1 MTHPTH
7 TQQRLLASMKKQALF
22 AIFLH
27 EMDDGTVFVT
37 SDIVG
42 EGDNVFDIGSD
53 ILQSLKLMSQLDDN
67 VNMVKP
73 QISKYFQ

>member
-1 MTHPTH
+1 
-7 TQQRLLASMKKQALF
+7 MKKQALF

-42 EGDNVFDIGSD
+42 EGDNIFDIGSD

-73 QISKYFQ
+73 QISQYFQ

>member
-1 MTHPTH
+1 
-7 TQQRLLASMKKQALF
+7 MKKQALF

-27 EMDDGTVFVT
+27 EMDDGTVYIT

-42 EGDNVFDIGSD
+42 EGNQIFDIGSD

-67 VNMVKP
+67 LKLVRP
-73 QISKYFQ
+73 QVSQYFQ

>member
-1 MTHPTH
+1 
-7 TQQRLLASMKKQALF
+7 MKKQALF

-27 EMDDGTVFVT
+27 EMDDGTVYVT

-42 EGDNVFDIGSD
+42 EGDNIFDIGSD

-73 QISKYFQ
+73 QISNYFQ

>member
-1 MTHPTH
+1 
-7 TQQRLLASMKKQALF
+7 MKKQALF

-37 SDIVG
+37 SDIIG
-42 EGDNVFDIGSD
+42 EGEQIFDIGSD

-67 VNMVKP
+67 VNLVKP
-73 QISKYFQ
+73 QVSQYFQ

>member
-1 MTHPTH
+1 
-7 TQQRLLASMKKQALF
+7 MKKQALF

>member
-1 MTHPTH
+1 
-7 TQQRLLASMKKQALF
+7 MKKQALF

-27 EMDDGTVFVT
+27 EMDDGTVYVT

-67 VNMVKP
+67 VHMVKP
-73 QISKYFQ
+73 LVSQYFQ